1 MNTYKGYYKPK
12 NPSKYLGDPTNIVYR
27 SSWERQ
33 CMRYFDNNKNIIKW
47 GSEEIVIPYRSP
59 LDNRVHRYFVDFI
72 VKVQTVNGNMETHL
86 VEVKPYKQ
94 TQPPQQPKRKT
105 KKYLNEV
112 TTYLVNE
119 AKWKAA
125 TEFCKDRRWKFQ
137 IITENELGR

>member
-33 CMRYFDNNKNIIKW
+33 CMLYFDRNDNVIKW

-59 LDNRVHRYFVDFI
+59 LDRRVHRYFVDFI
-72 VKVQTVNGNMETHL
+72 IKVRTTDGNLETHL
-86 VEVKPYKQ
+86 IEVKPYKQ
-94 TQPPQQPKRKT
+94 TRPPKIPSRKT
-105 KKYLNEV
+105 RRYLNEV

-125 TEFCKDRRWKFQ
+125 NEYCADRRWKFQ